1 MTRPKTVTFGEV
13 VLRLTPPGYERFM
26 QSPTLNAHFGGAEAN
41 VAVSLAHFGLNSHFV
56 SRVPRNPIG
65 DAALR
70 ALRAEGVDV
79 RSVQRGGER
88 LGIYFTETGASQRP
102 SLVVYDRAHSGFSEL
117 EPERIPWSDVLRGAR
132 WFHTTGIVP
141 ALGKGVAECTREAL
155 VAARAT
161 GARVSFDVNYRR
173 KLWSEGEARRV
184 LRPLLE
190 HVHLLI
196 ANEAHLTDLL
206 GAAPATAEETTT
218 QGRLETLRMAAER
231 VASEHGIEQVAITL
245 RESRTANT
253 NAWSALLYDSA
264 SKTLYRGPRH
274 VVHLVERIGGG
285 DAFAAGLIF
294 GLLDGRSPEAAL
306 HFAIAAGALKL
317 TVVGDFNRV
326 SVKEVERLVSG
337 DEGSRMLR

>member
-1 MTRPKTVTFGEV
+1 MTRPKTVTFGEI

-56 SRVPRNPIG
+56 SRVPENPLG
-65 DAALR
+65 NAAIR

-79 RSVQRGGER
+79 QSVQRGGER
-88 LGIYFTETGASQRP
+88 LGLYFTETGTSQRP

-117 EPERIPWSDVLRGAR
+117 EPERIPWYDVLRGAR
-132 WFHTTGIVP
+132 WFHTTGIAP
-141 ALGKGVAECTREAL
+141 ALGTGVAECTREAL
-155 VAARAT
+155 VAARAS
-161 GARVSFDVNYRR
+161 GARVSFDVNYRS
-173 KLWSEGEARRV
+173 KLWSEVDARRV
-184 LRPLLE
+184 IRPLLE
-190 HVHLLI
+190 HVHVLI
-196 ANEAHLTDLL
+196 ANEEHLTHLL
-206 GAAPATAEETTT
+206 GASPANSEGTST
-218 QGRLETLRMAAER
+218 QGRLESLRTAAER

-264 SKTLYRGPRH
+264 SKTLHRGPRY
-274 VVHLVERIGGG
+274 VIHLVERIGGG

-306 HFAIAAGALKL
+306 DFAIAAGALKL

-326 SVKEVERLVSG
+326 SVEEVERLVAG
-337 DEGSRMLR
+337 EDASRMHR